1 MTDYV
6 RRLVSGNKA
15 RFKDKK
21 LDVELDLVYLTD
33 QVIIMGYPASG
44 VEGWYRNP
52 REDVKKFLEHRHG
65 KNYWIFNFCPLR
77 ENSYDASYFDNR
89 VSRFP
94 FPDHHAPP
102 LAILPLVAREIRA
115 WLDGSKERVAVLH
128 CKAGKGRSGTMAC
141 AYLLTL
147 QKEISAPELEQ
158 SYTAKQWAKLRAD
171 DTMKVVPDDVD
182 SDNEEAKA
190 VTESELATPSEVKDW
205 SSSGASSV
213 TSATPNGTDKSST
226 EKSTDPS
233 APPKSFTDS
242 LKGVLDLHTARRMK
256 PAESGKKVKQG
267 VSIPSQRRWLYYWA
281 LLLSNEA
288 PKHLW
293 PPLGAPA
300 VPPPRVRI
308 TEIRVRMTEE
318 TGVKLTVA
326 RAANALLDRAGV
338 GSASK
343 NGTSSRVWASLA
355 RYDDDFVKTLEE
367 WERHTRGNNIGERR
381 AGSEHLG
388 EDELRSIFADGK
400 WDKGKMVRSFA
411 RMGILGEDAISK
423 SGEGKEER
431 VTTYALRPLT
441 AASWG
446 EVLQGLKDGGD
457 GKDADATAARADI
470 PRSEANSML
479 DVTADAR
486 ERGIVV
492 DAGREV
498 RVKLY
503 MGQIF
508 MGWCWFIPTF
518 HMPQPPPGAGAAPS
532 RATMHLT
539 RKELDFPIGIGE
551 HLVDVDIEME
561 WLRPEDAEAV
571 QPPAR
576 EDSLE
581 EEQAGEPKGLAA
593 QAPAVVAGR
602 TMGDVVEAGEAATD

>member
-102 LAILPLVAREIRA
+102 LAIMPLVAREIRA

-141 AYLLTL
+141 SYLLTL
-147 QKEISAPELEQ
+147 HKDPSAPELER

-171 DTMKVVPDDVD
+171 DTMKAVPDDID
-182 SDNEEAKA
+182 SDNENG
-190 VTESELATPSEVKDW
+190 VIESELATPSQVKDW
-205 SSSGASSV
+205 SSSDASSV
-213 TSATPNGTDKSST
+213 SSPTPNGGDKPAET
-226 EKSTDPS
+226 GVPS
-233 APPKSFTDS
+233 KSFTDS

-256 PAESGKKVKQG
+256 PVESGKKVKQG

-300 VPPPRVRI
+300 APPPRVRL
-308 TEIRVRMTEE
+308 TEVRVRMTEE
-318 TGVKLTVA
+318 TGIKLTVA

-355 RYDDDFVKTLEE
+355 RYDDDFVKTLED
-367 WERHTRGNNIGERR
+367 WERHTRGANIGERR
-381 AGSEHLG
+381 PGSEHLG
-388 EDELRSIFADGK
+388 EDELRALFADGR
-400 WDKGKMVRSFA
+400 WDQGKMVRSFA
-411 RMGILGEDAISK
+411 RMGIVDEDAITK
-423 SGEGKEER
+423 EGEGKDER
-431 VTTYALRPLT
+431 ITTYALRPLT

-446 EVLQGLKDGGD
+446 EVLQELKDGG
-457 GKDADATAARADI
+457 GAGDADATAADANI

-479 DVTADAR
+479 DVTAGAR

-492 DAGREV
+492 DAGREM

-508 MGWCWFIPTF
+508 MGWCWFVPTF
-518 HMPQPPPGAGAAPS
+518 HMPQPPPGAGTAPD
-532 RATMHLT
+532 ATPSKTTLHLT
-539 RKELDFPIGIGE
+539 RKEIDFPIGIGE
-551 HLVDVDIEME
+551 HLVDVDIDME

-581 EEQAGEPKGLAA
+581 EATAGEPRGLAA
-593 QAPAVVAGR
+593 QAPAVAAGR
-602 TMGDVVEAGEAATD
+602 TMGDVMEAKEAATD